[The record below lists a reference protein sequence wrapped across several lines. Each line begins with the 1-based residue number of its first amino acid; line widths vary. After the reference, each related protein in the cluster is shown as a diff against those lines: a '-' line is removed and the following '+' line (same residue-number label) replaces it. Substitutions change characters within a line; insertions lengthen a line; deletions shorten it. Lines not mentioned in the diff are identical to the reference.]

1 MKMKAPMCFLKVQN
15 LWDAAKTVL
24 RGKFIAIQS
33 HSKKQEKSQINNLK
47 LHLKQLEKEQIKSKV
62 SRREEIIKRN
72 KWNTKKT
79 IEKINETKSQF
90 FEKINKIDKSL
101 ARLIKKRKKKWTHIG
116 KIRNEKE
123 VTTESTKIQR
133 IIVDYYEQ
141 LCANKMNNLEEMDK
155 FL

>member
-15 LWDAAKTVL
+15 LWDAAKSVL

-90 FEKINKIDKSL
+90 FEKISKIDKSL

>member
-1 MKMKAPMCFLKVQN
+1 MSN
-15 LWDAAKTVL
+15 
-24 RGKFIAIQS
+24 
-33 HSKKQEKSQINNLK
+33 KQTN